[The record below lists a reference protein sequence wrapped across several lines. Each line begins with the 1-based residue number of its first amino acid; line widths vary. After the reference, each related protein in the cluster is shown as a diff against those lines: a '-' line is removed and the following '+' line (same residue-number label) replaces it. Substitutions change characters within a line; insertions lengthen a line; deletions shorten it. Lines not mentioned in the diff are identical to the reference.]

1 MKFHLLKM
9 TFGFVGCFQILFQ
22 LKYVSLIRQL
32 YHNNKGF
39 MYFFFSDKE
48 KYRGGKTMV
57 HCHAGISRSATI
69 CLAYIMYNENLDLNT
84 AFEFVKSRKHEIS
97 PNLSFMQQLVTF
109 EKEVLCRT
117 PTAASPCRSLSVPS
131 GITFFNLSSMSSPV
145 LVSPTT
151 SFS

>member
-1 MKFHLLKM
+1 
-9 TFGFVGCFQILFQ
+9 
-22 LKYVSLIRQL
+22 
-32 YHNNKGF
+32 
-39 MYFFFSDKE
+39 
-48 KYRGGKTMV
+48 MV

-117 PTAASPCRSLSVPS
+117 PTAVSPCRSLSVPS
-131 GITFFNLSSMSSPV
+131 GISFFNLSSMSSPV